1 MLELSFRAELKELE
15 TESLAAEQKV
25 HEARS
30 RKNVLLEEVIDGER
44 QVLLWEKKIEL
55 ERETQAALDPSVG
68 TGEIKAME
76 IEIHRM
82 KMQLEG
88 LQRNREAMIKE
99 MERGIAETKLSRCG
113 IRKARPTALEHLK
126 QSLREHVKKLR
137 GKIQATAREASPTLK
152 CYH

>member
-1 MLELSFRAELKELE
+1 MELSFGAELKELE

-68 TGEIKAME
+68 TADQGDGD
-76 IEIHRM
+76 RD
-82 KMQLEG
+82 
-88 LQRNREAMIKE
+88 
-99 MERGIAETKLSRCG
+99 
-113 IRKARPTALEHLK
+113 
-126 QSLREHVKKLR
+126 
-137 GKIQATAREASPTLK
+137 SP
-152 CYH
+152 

>member
-1 MLELSFRAELKELE
+1 M
-15 TESLAAEQKV
+15 AAEQKV

-82 KMQLEG
+82 KMRLEG
-88 LQRNREAMIKE
+88 LQREQEAMIKE
-99 MERGIAETKLSRCG
+99 MERGIAKREAITLRYKG
-113 IRKARPTALEHLK
+113 KARPTALEHTK

-137 GKIQATAREASPTLK
+137 
-152 CYH
+152 

>member
-1 MLELSFRAELKELE
+1 MELSFRAELKELE

-25 HEARS
+25 HEARN

-82 KMQLEG
+82 KMRLEG
-88 LQRNREAMIKE
+88 LQREQEAMIKE
-99 MERGIAETKLSRCG
+99 MERGIAKREAITLRYKG
-113 IRKARPTALEHLK
+113 KARPTALEHTK
-126 QSLREHVKKLR
+126 QSLREHVKKLD
-137 GKIQATAREASPTLK
+137 TAVAPSEAGAGMRT
-152 CYH
+152 

>member
-82 KMQLEG
+82 KMRLEG
-88 LQRNREAMIKE
+88 LQREQEAMIKE
-99 MERGIAETKLSRCG
+99 MERGIAKREAITLRYKG
-113 IRKARPTALEHLK
+113 KARPTALEHTCLLYT
-126 QSLREHVKKLR
+126 SPSPRDR
-137 GKIQATAREASPTLK
+137 G
-152 CYH
+152 